1 MLNNTNI
8 QKVILLNFL
17 TFVYLA
23 ACYFKKFNNWLMI
36 AATIGPRIMI
46 RITPIDD
53 AKVNSGTP
61 ATYRGV
67 ELLIA
72 RSGNDAFAKKFTN
85 LLRPIKD
92 DYENDSAD
100 PKELEDILCRS
111 LAGTVL
117 VGWKPFKIGDEDITY
132 SEQNAIDLLKSDPD
146 CRSFVQKFSQGVS
159 NFLTSEENKIK
170 GK

>member
-1 MLNNTNI
+1 
-8 QKVILLNFL
+8 
-17 TFVYLA
+17 
-23 ACYFKKFNNWLMI
+23 
-36 AATIGPRIMI
+36 MI

-53 AKVNSGTP
+53 EKVNSGTT
-61 ATYRGV
+61 AMYRGV

-117 VGWKPFKIGDEDITY
+117 VGWKTFKSGNEDIVY
-132 SEQNAIDLLKSDPD
+132 SEQNAIDLLKSDSD
-146 CRSFVQKFSQGVS
+146 CRAYVQKFSQAVS
-159 NFLTSEENKIK
+159 NFLTTEEKK
-170 GK
+170 TKEK

>member
-1 MLNNTNI
+1 MLNNKSFE
-8 QKVILLNFL
+8 KVILLNFL
-17 TFVYLA
+17 TLVYLTLY
-23 ACYFKKFNNWLMI
+23 YFKKFNNWLMRVT
-36 AATIGPRIMI
+36 TIGPRIMI

-53 AKVNSGTP
+53 AKVNGGTP

-67 ELLIA
+67 ELMIA

-92 DYENDSAD
+92 DYENDQAD

-117 VGWKPFKIGDEDITY
+117 VGWKTFKVGDKDIEY
-132 SEQNAIDLLKSDPD
+132 SEENAIDLLKSDTD
-146 CRSFVQKFSQGVS
+146 CRSFVQKFSQGVA
-159 NFLTSEENKIK
+159 NYLTNEEKTIK